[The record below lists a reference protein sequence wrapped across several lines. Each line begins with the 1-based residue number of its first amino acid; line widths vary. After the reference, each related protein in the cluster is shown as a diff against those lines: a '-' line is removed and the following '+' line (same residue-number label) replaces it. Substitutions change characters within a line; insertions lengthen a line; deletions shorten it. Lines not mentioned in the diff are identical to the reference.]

1 MEVFNPN
8 GINIYNLSGGK
19 SLPDFLSERKRKD
32 MLRKDVKLR
41 RRIELIQD
49 FDMPTVCTRICPT
62 KDGQHIYIA
71 GTYKPRKVYKKY
83 FSYRDRI
90 VRSGILF
97 FCPEE
102 SSNALLVRNFTS
114 NLDQKAHSDNFNQNQ
129 F

>member
-71 GTYKPRKVYKKY
+71 GTYKPRKVYQNKY
-83 FSYRDRI
+83 FSYRDRTA
-90 VRSGILF
+90 
-97 FCPEE
+97 E
-102 SSNALLVRNFTS
+102 SSNALLVRSFTS
-114 NLDQKAHSDNFNQNQ
+114 NLDQSANFDPVFN
-129 F
+129 FSFGPL

>member
-32 MLRKDVKLR
+32 MLRRDVKLR

-71 GTYKPRKVYKKY
+71 GTYKPR
-83 FSYRDRI
+83 
-90 VRSGILF
+90 
-97 FCPEE
+97 
-102 SSNALLVRNFTS
+102 NALPINPTDYSHTV
-114 NLDQKAHSDNFNQNQ
+114 
-129 F
+129 